1 MGFDQRTAADAGG
14 LPAGSHAAGDSSPRR
29 HFSWLGL
36 LVGGLVLAAG
46 LSVAVTWLNVDAGR
60 WGSGAWAVLGEVWR
74 VVAAFMPGAVVLV
87 AFQVYRADQW
97 WKRVEWALDAAADDE
112 HPVRQL
118 AGLEALN
125 ELQKPRSWRPP
136 RQDGAMFRAVG
147 AAIERYAG
155 TQWNEAAG
163 EDRG

>member
-1 MGFDQRTAADAGG
+1 MGFDQRTPQAARA
-14 LPAGSHAAGDSSPRR
+14 ASSHAAGRPRR
-29 HFSWLGL
+29 RWRPSWLGL
-36 LVGGLVLAAG
+36 LVAGLLVAAG

-60 WGSGAWAVLGEVWR
+60 WGAGAWAVLGEVWR
-74 VVAAFMPGAVVLV
+74 VVAAFTPGAVVLV

-97 WKRVEWALDAAADDE
+97 WKRVEWALDAASDDD

-147 AAIERYAG
+147 AAIEKYAG
-155 TQWNEAAG
+155 ARWNEAGA